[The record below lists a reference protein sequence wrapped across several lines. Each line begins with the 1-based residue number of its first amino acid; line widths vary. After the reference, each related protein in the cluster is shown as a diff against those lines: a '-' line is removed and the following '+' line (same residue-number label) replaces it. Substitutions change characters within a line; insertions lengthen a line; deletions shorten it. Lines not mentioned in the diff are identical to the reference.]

1 VQGERERSSNAEAVG
16 WYLAG
21 TDRSGRGGPPSG
33 SRGEARPWVL
43 CLPALGSPRYKGRR
57 AAQWRWESG
66 VQPVCVSVPRAEAE
80 EMGPRYKGP
89 VWFSFFRP
97 AFLRIW
103 L

>member
-1 VQGERERSSNAEAVG
+1 MQGERERSSNAEAVG

-66 VQPVCVSVPRAEAE
+66 VQPVVLVCTE
-80 EMGPRYKGP
+80 
-89 VWFSFFRP
+89 
-97 AFLRIW
+97 RISGSGGDGSA